1 LRATAVVD
9 RQIAGTPDN
18 SITDEIGMSLQQVAR
33 YARFADKVA
42 KGRASRDR
50 RERAANGFENPKVE
64 LKT

>member
-18 SITDEIGMSLQQVAR
+18 SIADAIGMSLQQLAR

-50 RERAANGFENPKVE
+50 RERAAND
-64 LKT
+64 LKTRRSN